1 MSKLGMMH
9 VVRVK
14 DVMSSPVTSIASTAT
29 LTEAEQLLAQKRIS
43 GAPVVGAQ
51 GKVLGILSLSDLAGV
66 SSWQKDESSV
76 LDRATKILFG
86 VRADDP
92 ALVAARLMVS
102 ERIHRA
108 LVVGADGA
116 IVGIVTP
123 MDLLRAI
130 VEGKSLSSE
139 DGDRIEF
146 AGF

>member
-14 DVMSSPVTSIASTAT
+14 DVMSSPVTTIESTAT

-51 GKVLGILSLSDLAGV
+51 GKVLGILSLSDLAGI

-130 VEGKSLSSE
+130 VDGKSLSSE

>member
-14 DVMSSPVTSIASTAT
+14 DVMTAPVTTIDSTAT
-29 LTEAEQLLAQKRIS
+29 LTDAEQLLAHKRIS

-92 ALVAARLMVS
+92 ALLAARLMVS

-108 LVVGADGA
+108 LVVGTDGA

-123 MDLLRAI
+123 MDLLRAL
-130 VEGKSLSSE
+130 VEGRNLADVESE
-139 DGDRIEF
+139 RIEF
-146 AGF
+146 ASF